1 MRKFLFSLLFS
12 LLSIAVY
19 SQTHPCGF
27 NTYMQQR
34 YEEEPT
40 LLDMRVEYE
49 EEIQSIINSRTYFSQ
64 KTIPVVIHIIY
75 NDSYSNISNSQVYS
89 ALTALNED
97 FNASNSDFSSVVS
110 SFSGVKSDV
119 EITFSLANIAPDGS
133 VTSGITRTQSD
144 LTDSAGEN
152 VKSLVL
158 WDTDMYLNIWV
169 VDNIESGA
177 GAYAYYPGTAP
188 SGAEGIVCRHN
199 QFGTT
204 GTSSSSNFAAT
215 TLTHE
220 IGHYLNL
227 AHTWGDSNDPELSEN
242 CGYDD
247 NVDDTPNTIGT
258 LYGCNTSQ
266 STCSSLDNVQ
276 NFMDYTECTN
286 MFTEGQRSR
295 VHAALHSAQGGRVNL
310 WQYENLLATGV
321 LDESDCELELIAVQ
335 IHTGTYSN
343 EVSWVILDSD
353 GEGIA
358 GGGGTYSNN
367 SNYYSSVCLPHG
379 NYTFQSIDS
388 YGDGWNGGYYYVR
401 DCDNTIIAND
411 SNPSGYGE
419 SQSFVVDICAGE
431 IEGCTNPFASNYNP
445 EATENDGSCIV
456 LGCTNPEA
464 DNYNPGA
471 NQDDDS
477 CVFYGCT
484 DNTALNYDSQ
494 ANEDDGSCEYP
505 IVPDL
510 FIHEFTGSNHT
521 IVIPDEMVFNLLE
534 GPISNSDIIGVFY
547 SDENGI
553 EHCGGYIIWQGIINS
568 IAAQGD
574 DTTTDEIDGFAEG
587 VEFQFKI
594 WDYSDDM
601 LFDCTVYYN
610 TAMPNQE
617 YFTTNGISAI
627 TSGHVIPPVTD
638 QEIDFPLGWSIFSSY
653 LTLEAMDVAVVLNPI
668 FDNLVIVKDF
678 QGLAYL
684 PDWSYNGIGDMILG
698 QSYQVK
704 VIVESNLTLEGEYV
718 FPEDV
723 QILLPLGWSLFGYL
737 RTEPATCSDVL
748 DEIQSEVII
757 AKDYLGNA
765 YLPEWN
771 FNGIGDLKPSQGY
784 QIKMN
789 SPQVLQYISNLEN
802 Y

>member
-295 VHAALHSAQGGRVNL
+295 VHAALPSAQGGRVNL

-627 TSGHVIPPVTD
+627 SGGHVIPPVTD

>member
-1 MRKFLFSLLFS
+1 MLKLLSSLFFS
-12 LLSIAVY
+12 LLSLTVF
-19 SQTHPCGF
+19 SQSHPCGF
-27 NTYMQQR
+27 SLYMQQR
-34 YEEEPT
+34 YEEEPA
-40 LLDMRVEYE
+40 LLDMREEYE
-49 EEIQSIINSRTYFSQ
+49 QEIQSIINSRTYFSQ
-64 KTIPVVIHIIY
+64 KTIPVVVHIIY

-89 ALTALNED
+89 ALSALNED

-133 VTSGITRTQSD
+133 VTTGITRTQSN

-188 SGAEGIVCRHN
+188 SGAEGIVCRHQ
-199 QFGTT
+199 QFGTI

-220 IGHYLNL
+220 VGHFLNL
-227 AHTWGDSNDPELSEN
+227 AHTWGNSNDPELASN
-242 CGYDD
+242 CDDDD
-247 NVDDTPNTIGT
+247 NVEDTPNTIGT
-258 LYGCNTSQ
+258 LYGCNTNQ
-266 STCSSLDNVQ
+266 STCGSLDNVQ
-276 NFMDYTECTN
+276 NFMDYTDCTN

-321 LDESDCELELIAVQ
+321 IEESDCEDELIEVQ

-343 EVSWVILDSD
+343 EVSWVILDTN

-367 SNYYSSVCLPHG
+367 SNYYSSVCLPNG
-379 NYTFQSIDS
+379 TYTFQSIDS

-401 DCDNTIIAND
+401 DCDNAVIAND
-411 SNPSGYGE
+411 NNPSGYGE
-419 SQSFVVDICAGE
+419 SQSFVVDICSEA
-431 IEGCTNPFASNYNP
+431 IEGCTDPSASNYNP

-464 DNYNPGA
+464 DNYNSGA
-471 NQDDDS
+471 NQEDDS

-484 DNTALNYDSQ
+484 DNTAINYDSE

-510 FIHEFTGSNHT
+510 FNYELTGSNHT

-534 GPISNSDIIGVFY
+534 GPISNLDIIGVFY
-547 SDENGI
+547 SDENGV
-553 EHCGGYIIWQGIINS
+553 EHCGGYIIWQGTTNS

-601 LFDCTVYYN
+601 LFDCSVSFN

-617 YFTTNGISAI
+617 YFTNNGISAI
-627 TSGHVIPPVTD
+627 TSGNVIPPVND
-638 QEIDFPLGWSIFSSY
+638 QEIQFPLGWSIFSTY
-653 LTLEAMDVAVVLNPI
+653 LTLETMDVAVVLNPI
-668 FDNLVIVKDF
+668 FENLVIVKDF
-678 QGLAYL
+678 EGLAYL
-684 PDWSYNGIGDMILG
+684 PDWSYNGIGDLILG
-698 QSYQVK
+698 DAYQVK
-704 VIVESNLTLEGEYV
+704 VQEECNLFIEGEY
-718 FPEDV
+718 FLPDEV
-723 QILLPLGWSLFGYL
+723 QIYLPTGWSLFGYL
-737 RTEPATCSDVL
+737 RTQPANCDAVL
-748 DEIQSEVII
+748 DEIKSEVMI

-765 YLPEWN
+765 YLPIWD
-771 FNGIGDLKPSQGY
+771 FNGIGDLKPGQGY

-789 SPQVLQYISNLEN
+789 SPQVLQYISNLDN